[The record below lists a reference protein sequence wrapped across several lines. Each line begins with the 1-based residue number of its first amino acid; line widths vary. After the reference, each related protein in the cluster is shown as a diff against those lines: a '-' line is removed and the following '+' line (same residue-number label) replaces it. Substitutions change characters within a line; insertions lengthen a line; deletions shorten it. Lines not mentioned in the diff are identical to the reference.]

1 VPSQP
6 TASGVLSTFSTFVCS
21 VQLGGK
27 MSIQA
32 AFLAQ
37 QNLLALQQIQ
47 DESLQFIKPSATTPS
62 LDTSTWPLLLK
73 NYDKLLVRSA
83 HYTPVPA
90 GSSPLK
96 RDLASY
102 LK

>member
-1 VPSQP
+1 MADAQS
-6 TASGVLSTFSTFVCS
+6 
-21 VQLGGK
+21 
-27 MSIQA
+27 

-37 QNLLALQQIQ
+37 QNAVALQQING
-47 DESLQFIKPSATTPS
+47 DVQFIKPSSTTPS

-73 NYDKLLVRSA
+73 NYEKLLIRSA

-102 LK
+102 IKLVLPLGCSARRLTSR